1 MQISDAE
8 APACSAQPVVACT
21 DSAWPAVVR
30 TDSGP
35 VVPVRMVVVAL
46 DAVAVP
52 AAPVHMVVAALGVV
66 AVQVAAVLD
75 VAVVPVVVEEPVY
88 MEMFVVDSEP
98 VYMHPS
104 S

>member
-1 MQISDAE
+1 M
-8 APACSAQPVVACT
+8 VVA
-21 DSAWPAVVR
+21 
-30 TDSGP
+30 
-35 VVPVRMVVVAL
+35 AL
-46 DAVAVP
+46 DAVAVLSDFEP
-52 AAPVHMVVAALGVV
+52 AVPEHMVVAALGVV

>member
-1 MQISDAE
+1 M
-8 APACSAQPVVACT
+8 QPVVVRT

-35 VVPVRMVVVAL
+35 AVPVRMVVAAL
-46 DAVAVP
+46 DAVAVLSDFEP
-52 AAPVHMVVAALGVV
+52 AVPEHMVVAALGVV

-75 VAVVPVVVEEPVY
+75 VAVVPVVAEEPVY
-88 MEMFVVDSEP
+88 MAMLVVDSEP

>member
-8 APACSAQPVVACT
+8 ALVYSAQPVVA
-21 DSAWPAVVR
+21 R
-30 TDSGP
+30 TDSELA
-35 VVPVRMVVVAL
+35 VPVRMVVAAL
-46 DAVAVP
+46 DTVVEPAV
-52 AAPVHMVVAALGVV
+52 PVHMVV

-88 MEMFVVDSEP
+88 TAMLVVDSEP
-98 VYMHPS
+98 VYMRPS